1 MIKIGKSLIFLFVA
15 YINARAVLETSER
28 LLSNLGHCGSWN
40 DLAEID
46 CTATPRI
53 NVLYTIELHD
63 IKIKTLSEKILES
76 SVSPAAEP
84 KNYNFRGSEQL
95 PEKNQYQ
102 LAAATSS
109 KSEQYRGAEN

>member
-1 MIKIGKSLIFLFVA
+1 MA
-15 YINARAVLETSER
+15 YINARAALKTSER

-84 KNYNFRGSEQL
+84 KNYNFRGSEQHL
-95 PEKNQYQ
+95 TFQGKNQYQ